1 MAVQRLHQVGYCF
14 RAAPGRQ
21 GDDTLAVEDGDARAN
36 GVHLIAGYGF
46 RIDPHQ
52 QTDLSGSPEVE
63 LLGGPSLQSAS
74 PSDSKS
80 VLRCLARCTR
90 L

>member
-63 LLGGPSLQSAS
+63 LLGGLLCKALLPAIVSL
-74 PSDSKS
+74 
-80 VLRCLARCTR
+80 C
-90 L
+90 